1 MKPRRDKP
9 KAASNS
15 PTFALSAPILF
26 WEYRTYLPTYR
37 LIKLLEVSWFSV
49 EGFLFL
55 VEGFLFLVEG
65 FLFLVEGF
73 LFFRRRFLGKSK
85 SEKDGHKHGFLLVE
99 RQLSKLEKS

>member
-1 MKPRRDKP
+1 MKPRRDKS
-9 KAASNS
+9 KTASNS

-65 FLFLVEGF
+65 FLF
-73 LFFRRRFLGKSK
+73 FRRRFLGKSK
-85 SEKDGHKHGFLLVE
+85 SEKNGHKHGFLLVE
-99 RQLSKLEKS
+99 RQLSKLEES

>member
-65 FLFLVEGF
+65 FLF
-73 LFFRRRFLGKSK
+73 FRRRFLGKSK

>member
-9 KAASNS
+9 KTASNS
-15 PTFALSAPILF
+15 PTFALSAPTSV
-26 WEYRTYLPTYR
+26 WECFPYLPTYQ

-49 EGFLFL
+49 GGFLFL

-73 LFFRRRFLGKSK
+73 LFFGRRFLGKSK
-85 SEKDGHKHGFLLVE
+85 PEKNGIEHGFLLVE
-99 RQLSKLEKS
+99 RRLSKLEKS

>member
-1 MKPRRDKP
+1 MKPRRDKS
-9 KAASNS
+9 KTASNS

-65 FLFLVEGF
+65 FLF
-73 LFFRRRFLGKSK
+73 FRRRFLGKSK
-85 SEKDGHKHGFLLVE
+85 SEKNGHKHGFLLVE

>member
-1 MKPRRDKP
+1 MKPRRDKS
-9 KAASNS
+9 KTASNS

-65 FLFLVEGF
+65 FLF
-73 LFFRRRFLGKSK
+73 FRRRFLRKSK
-85 SEKDGHKHGFLLVE
+85 SEKNGHKHGFLLVE